1 MSDISDVKSPCASN
15 EDLRFV
21 LDALLK
27 AYKPLL
33 EDELKLA
40 ESAEA
45 LVEAREN
52 NPPSCEDEIKLARNL
67 FEPFF
72 TREVATRLLPAEGR
86 EVFGDAEEWAWCY
99 RHILCCLIFGWLV
112 CRGPRTYKGFAY
124 YLNRYWRCVREALGQ
139 PVSNPPTVAEQR
151 DFSTLNRILVQAYK
165 PFLQGQ
171 VKDLNY
177 PVGIPQQIQSG
188 QIDCHTDDDAAS
200 TVFERLLTPE
210 ATAALFGESA
220 FANYGKNPIF
230 RACRCYCI
238 CALEFGCCLAQAR
251 TLREGTR
258 CVEDFF
264 CCLKRC
270 FEPLIAVLDTPPAC
284 SSLTMTPLCAGLA
297 IEITGTAAGAAFTSY
312 TLTYSLGGPILNGA
326 VVYPDCTTPPLNPAS
341 TTPVTAGVLGYLD
354 TYLLPLGTTEATVY
368 LDVYG
373 SGGLH
378 LTVDVVFQFD
388 IVYSEITA
396 VAEVPTFTQQDP
408 FNPLPSNIKMVQNL
422 LPGLSGFERS
432 VGGSI
437 SVTGS
442 AYADGCGNIIAQ
454 YQLAQ
459 FAAPGAVPLP
469 MITPSPTTLGGTSLL
484 PAPVVYDGTLAHPFL
499 SCTSNVVLGGNLV
512 AEWSVCPS
520 PPFPAGLGSLY
531 QYPWGSLPSAPNGGR
546 CVLFLEVDQYS
557 IATPH
562 TAMTVAGQDQVAV
575 WIDNYPVVGF
585 LTQIGNVIGCG
596 DLNLSAFVGT
606 TAPVLGVAWDY
617 PIDFSAQQLTPNDN
631 FGSYSL
637 SYQKNGGG
645 PVGFLPSDY
654 TPNSTPAGTAP
665 TVRVPNLWQAA
676 APTAV
681 QAAVLASWDIVG
693 ALDGGPPVPPPS
705 ANCTLNAAASPW
717 QLPRGCHCAYVIDL
731 IVGDTTWVGDGGDNH
746 SNVGAPGWQYA
757 LTIIND
763 ITAATYTGT
772 VDTTGTTITW
782 ASGMH
787 FQLWWAAGTTITV
800 NGVVYTILS
809 VTSVTSITLTTS
821 AGTQTGVLY
830 SFSS

>member
-1 MSDISDVKSPCASN
+1 MSDVKKNPCASN
-15 EDLRFV
+15 EDFQFV

-27 AYKPLL
+27 AYRPLF
-33 EDELKLA
+33 ENELKLA
-40 ESAEA
+40 KSAQA
-45 LVEAREN
+45 LVQESEKQ
-52 NPPSCEDEIKLARNL
+52 PPTCDDEIAVARSL

-86 EVFGDAEEWAWCY
+86 QVLGNPDQWAWCY

-124 YLNRYWRCVREALGQ
+124 YLNLYWRCVREALGQ
-139 PVSNPPTVAEQR
+139 PVSNPPTIEEQR
-151 DFSTLNRILVQAYK
+151 DFSTLNRILVQAYT
-165 PFLQGQ
+165 PFIQDQ
-171 VKDLNY
+171 VKDLEY
-177 PVGIPQQIQSG
+177 PVGIPEEIQSG
-188 QIDCHTDDDAAS
+188 QIDCHTDDDAAN

-210 ATAALFGESA
+210 AAAALFGTKA
-220 FANYGKNPIF
+220 FAQYGREPIF

-238 CALEFGCCLAQAR
+238 CALEFGCCLARAH
-251 TLREGTR
+251 TLREALR
-258 CVEDFF
+258 CLEDFF

-284 SSLTMTPLCAGLA
+284 SSLTMTPACAGLA

-326 VVYPDCTTPPLNPAS
+326 VVYPDCTTPPLNPS
-341 TTPVTAGVLGYLD
+341 SSTPVTSGVLGYLD
-354 TYLLPLGTTEATVY
+354 TYLLPLGTTQATVY

-378 LTVDVVFQFD
+378 LTVNTVFQFD
-388 IVYSEITA
+388 IVYSEITK

-408 FNPLPSNIKMVQNL
+408 FNALPSSIKMVQNL
-422 LPGLSGFERS
+422 LPGQAGFERS

-437 SVTGS
+437 NVTGS

-469 MITPSPTTLGGTSLL
+469 AIIPSPTALGGTSLL
-484 PAPVVYDGTLAHPFL
+484 PIPVVYDGTLAHPFL
-499 SCTSNVVLGGNLV
+499 SCTSNVVLGGDLV

-531 QYPWGSLPSAPNGGR
+531 QFPWGSLPNPNGGR

-562 TAMTVAGQDQVAV
+562 TPMTVAGHDQVAV

-596 DLNLSAFVGT
+596 DLNLSDFVGT
-606 TAPVLGVAWDY
+606 TAPVIGLVWDY
-617 PIDFSAQQLTPNDN
+617 PIDFSAKQLTPNDN

-645 PVGFLPSDY
+645 AVGFLASDY
-654 TPNSTPAGTAP
+654 TPNSTPAGTPP

-676 APTAV
+676 APTAA

-693 ALDGGPPVPPPS
+693 ALDGGPPVSPPS
-705 ANCTLNAAASPW
+705 APCTLNPTASPW
-717 QLPRGCHCAYVIDL
+717 QLPRGCHCAYVIDV
-731 IVGDTTWVGDGGDNH
+731 IVVDTTWVGNGGGDHN
-746 SNVGAPGWQYA
+746 NVGQPGWQYA
-757 LTIIND
+757 LNIIND
-763 ITAATYTGT
+763 IASATYTGT
-772 VDTTGTTITW
+772 VNTAGTTVTW

-787 FQLWWAAGTTITV
+787 FQLWWAAGSAISI
-800 NGVVYTILS
+800 NGIMYTILS
-809 VTSVTSITLTTS
+809 VTSVTTMTLTTS